1 MVQRTVD
8 DFAFSV
14 EQRLSRPLSQQLAD
28 GLRTAIRSRQC
39 ADGDVLPPISEWAAR
54 LGCSTRVPREAY
66 ARLRAEGLLVQRPR
80 CGTTVC
86 LNGAKV
92 WNGHVMV
99 VVVGEMV
106 GFYRIKIVET
116 IASRLEARGVKV
128 TRAVVPRINS
138 RRCDL
143 GRLRAYLDE
152 KPDLVLHQTWV
163 ESVVREI
170 SSRVAH
176 ISISGSTNWLR
187 MPRCAGGI
195 DEDIN
200 SAYVELVD
208 RLQAAGVERVAV
220 ADFQRYDHAI
230 YGILERAGIA
240 TVRWT
245 FPPERPNNVALI
257 RQAAFDGMRSLVS
270 KPGFK
275 FPQVV
280 YFADDYVAQGALMA
294 FASMGIEIPRDVSV
308 VSFCNRGDMPTSPV
322 ELARIETDPAGVGA
336 RAADAALAYL
346 RTKRHV
352 GTPAVPVRFVP
363 AASLAL

>member
-1 MVQRTVD
+1 MNRTVD
-8 DFAFSV
+8 DFEFSV
-14 EQRLSRPLSQQLAD
+14 ERNLARPLSQQLVD
-28 GLRTAIRSRQC
+28 GLRTAIKGRRI

-54 LGCSTRVPREAY
+54 LQCSTRVPREAY
-66 ARLRAEGLLVQRPR
+66 ARLRAEGLVVQRPR
-80 CGTTVC
+80 CGTRVC

-116 IASRLEARGVKV
+116 IASRLEAHGVKV

-143 GRLRAYLDE
+143 GRLRAYLYE
-152 KPDLVLHQTWV
+152 KPDLVLHQTLV

-170 SSRVAH
+170 SQRVAH
-176 ISISGSTNWLR
+176 ISISGSTKWIK
-187 MPRCAGGI
+187 MPRCVGI
-195 DEDIN
+195 INGDIN

-208 RLQAAGVERVAV
+208 RLQAAEVGCIAV

-230 YGILERAGIA
+230 YGILERAGIE
-240 TVRWT
+240 TVRWL

-257 RQAAFDGMRSLVS
+257 RQAAFDGMRRLVS

-308 VSFCNRGDMPTSPV
+308 VSFCNAGDIPISPV
-322 ELARIETDPAGVGA
+322 ELARIEANPEELGV
-336 RAADAALAYL
+336 RAADAALSYL
-346 RTKRHV
+346 GAKRHV
-352 GTPAVPVRFVP
+352 GTPVVPVRFVP
-363 AASLAL
+363 AESLAF